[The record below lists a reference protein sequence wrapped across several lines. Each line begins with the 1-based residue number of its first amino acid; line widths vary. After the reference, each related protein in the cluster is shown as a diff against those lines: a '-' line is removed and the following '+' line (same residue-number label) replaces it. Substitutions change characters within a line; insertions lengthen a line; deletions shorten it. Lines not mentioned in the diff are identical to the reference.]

1 MICSQEAL
9 NGYAIMW
16 LYVMFDLPVET
27 KVQRK
32 VAARFRKD
40 LLKDGFTMHQFS
52 VYVRHCASNEA
63 AAVHI
68 KRIKGM
74 VPDEGLIS
82 VLKVTDKQFGDTI
95 RMVGRKRQPP
105 PAQPMQLELF

>member
-27 KVQRK
+27 KSQRR

-63 AAVHI
+63 ATVHI
-68 KRIKGM
+68 KRIKNM
-74 VPDEGLIS
+74 HLYNAPVPAA
-82 VLKVTDKQFGDTI
+82 
-95 RMVGRKRQPP
+95 KR
-105 PAQPMQLELF
+105 

>member
-9 NGYAIMW
+9 NGYSIMW

-32 VAARFRKD
+32 AAAGFRKD
-40 LLKDGFTMHQFS
+40 LLKDGFSMHQFS

-68 KRIKGM
+68 KRIKNM
-74 VPDEGLIS
+74 VPDEGLVS
-82 VLKVTDKQFGDTI
+82 VLKVTDRQYGDTI
-95 RMVGRKRQPP
+95 RFIGRKSQPP
-105 PAQPMQLELF
+105 PVRSMQLELF

>member
-27 KVQRK
+27 KSQRR

-52 VYVRHCASNEA
+52 VYV
-63 AAVHI
+63 
-68 KRIKGM
+68 
-74 VPDEGLIS
+74 
-82 VLKVTDKQFGDTI
+82 T
-95 RMVGRKRQPP
+95 
-105 PAQPMQLELF
+105 

>member
-1 MICSQEAL
+1 MICSHKAL

-52 VYVRHCASNEA
+52 VYTRHCASNEA
-63 AAVHI
+63 ATVHI
-68 KRIKGM
+68 KRIKNM
-74 VPDEGLIS
+74 VPDEGIIS

-95 RMVGRKRQPP
+95 RFVGKKRQPP
-105 PAQPMQLELF
+105 PAQPMQLEFF